1 MSTQR
6 RAIRSVINISKIEIL
21 LFFLLVFI
29 YTYTFPRWADPNQNS
44 RLNMV
49 FAVVEDGTFR
59 IDPYVGNTVDYAK
72 VGDHYYSDKA
82 PGAAFLGIPIYA
94 SMKVFLDLPV
104 FSGVMEMLSNNAAFQ
119 ATLRE
124 GGTGILV
131 QKVRFALIQVV
142 LSFLFSAIPTGL
154 VGILLYRL
162 AKQLTAQY
170 WIRVCIVLI
179 YGLLTPVLAY
189 AGAYYGHQLSTAL
202 VFAAF
207 YLAWRHADRF
217 SVGKAILSGF
227 LLSYSII
234 TEYPVALLAGL
245 IFMYLAYRLYQNGDL
260 LKMGWVTGVGLVVGL
275 GWMVYNNTV
284 FGGPL
289 ELGYQYSELW
299 VEQHGSGFM
308 SLTSPHWE
316 AIWGITFSPFRGLYF
331 YSPVLLFA
339 LPGFFQWW
347 RSRRS
352 HGEFW
357 VAFTCTCIVFLFN
370 ASSIMW
376 WGGFAIGPRY
386 MLPMLPFMALAL
398 VFGLQMASGS
408 KTLMGLMLL
417 MVGWSF
423 LAIWGITLAGQAFPP
438 DTIRN
443 PLAEYALPAW
453 QSDDVARNMGTI
465 LGLQGASS
473 LIPLGIVSIL
483 LILLMLPAPFNGLK
497 PSCFREN
504 AKSKPYT
511 H

>member
-1 MSTQR
+1 
-6 RAIRSVINISKIEIL
+6 
-21 LFFLLVFI
+21 
-29 YTYTFPRWADPNQNS
+29 
-44 RLNMV
+44 
-49 FAVVEDGTFR
+49 
-59 IDPYVGNTVDYAK
+59 
-72 VGDHYYSDKA
+72 
-82 PGAAFLGIPIYA
+82 
-94 SMKVFLDLPV
+94 
-104 FSGVMEMLSNNAAFQ
+104 
-119 ATLRE
+119 
-124 GGTGILV
+124 
-131 QKVRFALIQVV
+131 
-142 LSFLFSAIPTGL
+142 
-154 VGILLYRL
+154 
-162 AKQLTAQY
+162 
-170 WIRVCIVLI
+170 
-179 YGLLTPVLAY
+179 
-189 AGAYYGHQLSTAL
+189 
-202 VFAAF
+202 
-207 YLAWRHADRF
+207 
-217 SVGKAILSGF
+217 
-227 LLSYSII
+227 
-234 TEYPVALLAGL
+234 
-245 IFMYLAYRLYQNGDL
+245 
-260 LKMGWVTGVGLVVGL
+260 
-275 GWMVYNNTV
+275 
-284 FGGPL
+284 
-289 ELGYQYSELW
+289 
-299 VEQHGSGFM
+299 
-308 SLTSPHWE
+308 
-316 AIWGITFSPFRGLYF
+316 LYF